1 MNSQILITIMVVIA
15 FVLGVESQKCNNP
28 SYIIPVSPLDSA
40 FDTTLDSIRSPQSL
54 IAYLANP
61 TTDNFIDY
69 TITLLPAAAP
79 LWAMG
84 VLTFVLFIACS
95 IQLCCFDVC
104 GNK

>member
-1 MNSQILITIMVVIA
+1 MNSRILIAILVLA
-15 FVLGVESQKCNNP
+15 FVLGVKSKKCDSPN
-28 SYIIPVSPLDSA
+28 YIIPVSPLDSA

-84 VLTFVLFIACS
+84 VFTFVLFIACS

>member
-1 MNSQILITIMVVIA
+1 MNSRILVTILVLA
-15 FVLGVESQKCNNP
+15 FVLGADSRICPTPN
-28 SYIIPVSPLDSA
+28 YIIPVSALDTA
-40 FDTTLDSIRSPQSL
+40 FDNTLDSIRSPQSL

-84 VLTFVLFIACS
+84 VLTFVLFIAFS